1 MSETTE
7 QKPRKKLV
15 AGNWKMNG
23 SFDSNEA
30 LILGFL
36 TEVDDQVDV
45 SVFCPFPYL
54 AQVAKL
60 LEDQS
65 VAFGAQDVSAK
76 ASGSILRVEKV
87 GLCQFF
93 EKPNTKPLPSAS
105 ASVQF

>member
-45 SVFCPFPYL
+45 SVFCPNPYL
-54 AQVAKL
+54 AQGSSSGTGTAHK
-60 LEDQS
+60 
-65 VAFGAQDVSAK
+65 DVTISE
-76 ASGSILRVEKV
+76 SD
-87 GLCQFF
+87 
-93 EKPNTKPLPSAS
+93 
-105 ASVQF
+105 